1 MAVQIEKPRRPVN
14 VVLRSFAR
22 QSVQQLQTDFAIQ
35 HIWPTEIYPGFA
47 QVNAERKRRGQW
59 YATGRGINSFQY
71 EVSTAGGNHTIRVE
85 FLDYLRFVDMGTAGG
100 RSVEDV
106 RRERKA
112 RYNRRYVKIWDAGD
126 GQSHRPS
133 IMREMRH
140 LATRMQ
146 TYLTDFYGMEVNAVI
161 YKSFANIE
169 SLNMNL

>member
-1 MAVQIEKPRRPVN
+1 M
-14 VVLRSFAR
+14 
-22 QSVQQLQTDFAIQ
+22 
-35 HIWPTEIYPGFA
+35 
-47 QVNAERKRRGQW
+47 
-59 YATGRGINSFQY
+59 
-71 EVSTAGGNHTIRVE
+71 
-85 FLDYLRFVDMGTAGG
+85 DYLRFVDMGTAGG

-169 SLNMNL
+169 SLDMVL